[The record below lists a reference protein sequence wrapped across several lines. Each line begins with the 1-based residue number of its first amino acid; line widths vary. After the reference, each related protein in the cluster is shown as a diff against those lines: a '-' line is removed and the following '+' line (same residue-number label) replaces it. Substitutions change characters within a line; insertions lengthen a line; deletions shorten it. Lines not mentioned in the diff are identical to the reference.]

1 VQQTHNIIK
10 AMIVPV
16 SKHRPVMSQESSNS
30 TDFTAHNPK
39 IQDPKQ
45 TSSKW
50 LMHEI
55 LRRVGGRR

>member
-1 VQQTHNIIK
+1 
-10 AMIVPV
+10 MIVPV

-39 IQDPKQ
+39 IQDPRKQ